1 VELAKDSRVR
11 VRTRAAILTATASA
25 LAAHRVA
32 TLPDIAASAGVSRT
46 TLHRYF
52 ADRET
57 LIYESI
63 LDSTCILAETV
74 DEAALEQGSTAE
86 AMRRLITALFS
97 IPDRVLFLIADHVS
111 LRNMPEG
118 FNDDFLIRLIER
130 GQHDGTFDPD
140 LDPRWIRHAL
150 YGLVLQGCAAAI
162 SGEFPRHALGEIV
175 FRTLEGGT
183 RPISKRR

>member
-1 VELAKDSRVR
+1 MDLAKDSCVR

-57 LIYESI
+57 LVYEAI
-63 LDSTCILAETV
+63 LDSICILAETV

-97 IPDRVLFLIADHVS
+97 IPDRVLFLFVDRVS
-111 LRNMPEG
+111 LRNMPAG

-130 GQHDGTFDPD
+130 GDTTEHSIPILTPG
-140 LDPRWIRHAL
+140 
-150 YGLVLQGCAAAI
+150 G
-162 SGEFPRHALGEIV
+162 S
-175 FRTLEGGT
+175 GT
-183 RPISKRR
+183 RYTA